1 MIAVT
6 GASGQ
11 LGRLVIDALLQ
22 RLPASEIVA
31 IVRDPAKVSDLA
43 ARGVLIRP
51 ADYNQPATLD
61 AAFRGIEK
69 LLFISSS
76 EIGRRIPQHSAVI
89 AAAQRGGAQLLAY
102 TSLLHADTS
111 PLKLAAEHQQT
122 EALLRASGLPW
133 VILRNGWYTENHAA
147 AIVAAPVHG
156 VVLGCAG
163 NGRFSTAT
171 RADYAAAAAAVLTSD
186 DAQAGRVYELAGD
199 TGYTLGELAAEIS
212 RQCGKPV
219 AYRNLS
225 ETDYKTALM
234 QFKIAEDMA
243 TMLADADSCAASGIL
258 FDESHQLSRL
268 IGRPTTPLAT
278 TVAAFLKA

>member
-11 LGRLVIDALLQ
+11 LGCLVIDALLQ

-31 IVRDPAKVSDLA
+31 IVRDPAKVNDLA
-43 ARGVLIRP
+43 ARGVRIRQ
-51 ADYNQPATLD
+51 ADYDQPATLD
-61 AAFRGIEK
+61 AAFKGIEK

-133 VILRNGWYTENHAA
+133 VILRNGWYTENYAA
-147 AIVAAPVHG
+147 AIAAAPTHA

-171 RADYAAAAAAVLTSD
+171 RADYAAAAVAVLTSD

-234 QFKIAEDMA
+234 QFKVAEDMA

-258 FDESHQLSRL
+258 FDESRQLSRL